1 MAKILKRILI
11 VFVGLILLIYAF
23 NIEYLIK
30 GIRTI
35 YLTGNNTAFI
45 SDYEY
50 FDNREI
56 KNLNPQP
63 WALHKKY
70 NKVAE
75 SDILQKLNKD
85 RETKSF
91 LVIKND
97 SILFEKYYDGY
108 DQNSLSNS
116 FSMAKSIVVSLMSKA
131 IMEGKIKGLD
141 QPVSDYF
148 EEYKEGLASELTVG
162 DLASMSSGMEWNEK
176 YYSIINITSESY
188 FTDDLRS
195 VILRQKIIKKPGQN
209 FRYSSGD
216 TQLLGMVI
224 EKATGTTLS
233 DYLSEKFWIPMGA
246 ENSALWQLDS
256 KKYGMEKAYCC
267 VASTARD
274 FARFGKLYINK
285 GKWENE
291 VVLDSSLVELSTQ
304 PVFNDSP
311 YYGYGW
317 WLYNY
322 KGKKVFTMNGH
333 RGQFVISF
341 PEENIIIVR
350 QGDFNKKGRV
360 SDGSEETDDDDDV
373 ITTGDLYKYMS
384 EGYKL
389 AKSFE

>member
-1 MAKILKRILI
+1 MTKIFKWVFIIFASLI
-11 VFVGLILLIYAF
+11 TLIYAF

-30 GIRTI
+30 GVRTI

-56 KNLNPQP
+56 KSVNPQP

-70 NKVAE
+70 NIISE
-75 SDILQKLNKD
+75 SEALKKLNIDGK
-85 RETKSF
+85 TKSF

-97 SILFEKYYDGY
+97 SILFEKYFDGY
-108 DQNSLSNS
+108 SKNSLSNS
-116 FSMAKSIVVSLMSKA
+116 FSVAKSIVTSMMGKA

-148 EEYKEGLASELTVG
+148 KQYESGLASELTVG
-162 DLASMSSGMEWNEK
+162 DLAAMSSGMDWSEK
-176 YYSIINITSESY
+176 YYSVINITSESY

-195 VILRQKIIKKPGQN
+195 VILRQKIIDKPGQS

-224 EKATGTTLS
+224 EKATGVSLTE
-233 DYLSEKFWIPMGA
+233 YLTKKFWNPMGA
-246 ENSALWQLDS
+246 ENTALWQLDS
-256 KKYGMEKAYCC
+256 DEFGMEKAYCC
-267 VASTARD
+267 IASTARD

-285 GKWENE
+285 GMWGDQEI
-291 VVLDSSLVELSTQ
+291 LDSSFVELATK
-304 PVFNDSP
+304 PVFESSP

-322 KGKKVFTMNGH
+322 EGKKVFTMNGH

-341 PEENIIIVR
+341 PDENIIIVR
-350 QGDFNKKGRV
+350 QGDFNEKGRI
-360 SDGSEETDDDDDV
+360 SNGD
-373 ITTGDLYKYMS
+373 GDLYKYIS

-389 AKSFE
+389 AKSTE

>member
-1 MAKILKRILI
+1 MSKILKWVFII
-11 VFVGLILLIYAF
+11 VTSLILLLYAF

-30 GIRTI
+30 GVRTI

-56 KNLNPQP
+56 ANSNPEPWPIHKNFNQFIETEELKVLNEQ
-63 WALHKKY
+63 
-70 NKVAE
+70 
-75 SDILQKLNKD
+75 

-97 SILFEKYYDGY
+97 SIVFEKYYDGY
-108 DQNSLSNS
+108 DENSLSNS
-116 FSMAKSIVVSLMSKA
+116 FSVAKSIVVSLMGKA

-148 EEYKEGLASELTVG
+148 DEYKEGLASELTVG
-162 DLASMSSGMEWNEK
+162 DLASMSSGMKWNEK
-176 YYSIINITSESY
+176 YYSVINITSESY

-195 VILRQKIIKKPGQN
+195 VILRQKIIDKPGQS

-216 TQLLGMVI
+216 TQLLAMVI

-233 DYLSEKFWIPMGA
+233 DYLSEKFWKPMGA
-246 ENSALWQLDS
+246 ENNALWQLDS
-256 KKYGMEKAYCC
+256 DNYGMEKAYCC
-267 VASTARD
+267 IASTARD
-274 FARFGKLYINK
+274 FARFGKLYINN
-285 GKWENE
+285 GKWGNE
-291 VVLDSSLVELSTQ
+291 IILDSSFVELATK
-304 PVFNDSP
+304 PVFNSSP

-317 WLYNY
+317 WLYNFE
-322 KGKKVFTMNGH
+322 GKKVFTMNGH

-350 QGDFNKKGRV
+350 QGSFNEKGRV
-360 SDGSEETDDDDDV
+360 SNKS
-373 ITTGDLYKYMS
+373 GDLYKYIS

-389 AKSFE
+389 AKSIE

>member
-1 MAKILKRILI
+1 MSKILKW
-11 VFVGLILLIYAF
+11 VFIIFTSLILLIYAF

-30 GIRTI
+30 GVRTI

-56 KNLNPQP
+56 ANSNPEPWPIHKNFNQFIETEELKVLNEQ
-63 WALHKKY
+63 
-70 NKVAE
+70 
-75 SDILQKLNKD
+75 

-97 SILFEKYYDGY
+97 SIVFEKYYDGY
-108 DQNSLSNS
+108 DENSLSNS
-116 FSMAKSIVVSLMSKA
+116 FSVAKSIVVSLMGKA

-148 EEYKEGLASELTVG
+148 DEYKEGLASELTVG
-162 DLASMSSGMEWNEK
+162 DLASMSSGMKWNEK
-176 YYSIINITSESY
+176 YYSVINITSESY

-195 VILRQKIIKKPGQN
+195 VILRQKIIDKPGQS

-216 TQLLGMVI
+216 TQLLAMVI

-233 DYLSEKFWIPMGA
+233 DYLSEKFWKPMGA
-246 ENSALWQLDS
+246 ENNALWQLDS
-256 KKYGMEKAYCC
+256 DNYGMEKAYCC
-267 VASTARD
+267 IASTARD
-274 FARFGKLYINK
+274 FARFGKLYINN
-285 GKWENE
+285 GKWGNE
-291 VVLDSSLVELSTQ
+291 IILDSSFVELATK
-304 PVFNDSP
+304 PVFDSSP

-317 WLYNY
+317 WLYNFE
-322 KGKKVFTMNGH
+322 GKKVFTMNGH

-350 QGDFNKKGRV
+350 QGSFNEKGRV
-360 SDGSEETDDDDDV
+360 SNNS
-373 ITTGDLYKYMS
+373 GDLYKYIS

-389 AKSFE
+389 AKSIE

>member
-1 MAKILKRILI
+1 MSKILKWFFII
-11 VFVGLILLIYAF
+11 ITSLILLLYAF

-30 GIRTI
+30 GVRTI

-56 KNLNPQP
+56 ANSNPEPWPIHKNFNQFIETEELKVLNEQ
-63 WALHKKY
+63 
-70 NKVAE
+70 
-75 SDILQKLNKD
+75 

-97 SILFEKYYDGY
+97 SIVFEKYYDGY
-108 DQNSLSNS
+108 DENSLSNS
-116 FSMAKSIVVSLMSKA
+116 FSVAKSIVVSLMGKA

-148 EEYKEGLASELTVG
+148 DEYKEGLASELTVG
-162 DLASMSSGMEWNEK
+162 DLASMSSGMKWNEK
-176 YYSIINITSESY
+176 YYSVINITSESY

-195 VILRQKIIKKPGQN
+195 VILRQKIIDKPGQS

-216 TQLLGMVI
+216 TQLLAMVI

-233 DYLSEKFWIPMGA
+233 DYLSEKFWKPMGA
-246 ENSALWQLDS
+246 ENNALWQLDS
-256 KKYGMEKAYCC
+256 DNYGMEKAYCC
-267 VASTARD
+267 IASTARD
-274 FARFGKLYINK
+274 FARFGKLYINN
-285 GKWENE
+285 GKWGNGII
-291 VVLDSSLVELSTQ
+291 LDSSFVELATK
-304 PVFNDSP
+304 PVFNSSP

-317 WLYNY
+317 WLYNFE
-322 KGKKVFTMNGH
+322 GKKVFTMNGH

-350 QGDFNKKGRV
+350 QGSFNEKGRV
-360 SDGSEETDDDDDV
+360 SNNS
-373 ITTGDLYKYMS
+373 GDLYKYIS

-389 AKSFE
+389 AKSIE

>member
-1 MAKILKRILI
+1 MSKILKW
-11 VFVGLILLIYAF
+11 VFIIITSLILLIYAF

-30 GIRTI
+30 GVRTI

-56 KNLNPQP
+56 ANSNPEPWPIHKNFNQFIETEELKVLNEQ
-63 WALHKKY
+63 
-70 NKVAE
+70 
-75 SDILQKLNKD
+75 

-97 SILFEKYYDGY
+97 SIVFEKYYDGY
-108 DQNSLSNS
+108 DENSLSNS
-116 FSMAKSIVVSLMSKA
+116 FSVAKSIVVSLMGKA

-148 EEYKEGLASELTVG
+148 NEYKEGLASELTVG
-162 DLASMSSGMEWNEK
+162 DLASMSSGMKWNEK
-176 YYSIINITSESY
+176 YYSVINITSESY

-195 VILRQKIIKKPGQN
+195 VILRQKIIDKPGQS

-216 TQLLGMVI
+216 TQLLAMVI

-233 DYLSEKFWIPMGA
+233 DYLSEKFWKPMGA
-246 ENSALWQLDS
+246 ENNALWQLDS
-256 KKYGMEKAYCC
+256 DNYGMEKAYCC
-267 VASTARD
+267 IASTARD
-274 FARFGKLYINK
+274 FARFGKLYINN
-285 GKWENE
+285 GKWGNE
-291 VVLDSSLVELSTQ
+291 IILDSSFVELATK
-304 PVFNDSP
+304 PVFDSSP

-317 WLYNY
+317 WLYNFE
-322 KGKKVFTMNGH
+322 GKKVFTMNGH

-341 PEENIIIVR
+341 PEENIIILR
-350 QGDFNKKGRV
+350 QGSFNEKGRV
-360 SDGSEETDDDDDV
+360 SNNS
-373 ITTGDLYKYMS
+373 GDLYKYIS

-389 AKSFE
+389 AKSIE

>member
-1 MAKILKRILI
+1 MNKILKWFFIIITSL
-11 VFVGLILLIYAF
+11 VLLLYAF
-23 NIEYLIK
+23 NLEYLIK
-30 GIRTI
+30 GVRTI

-50 FDNREI
+50 FDNRDI
-56 KNLNPQP
+56 KSLNPQP

-70 NKVAE
+70 NTVSE
-75 SDILQKLNKD
+75 SYALQNLNAGGK
-85 RETKSF
+85 TKSF

-116 FSMAKSIVVSLMSKA
+116 FSVAKSIVTSMMGKA

-148 EEYKEGLASELTVG
+148 EEYKEGLASVLTVG
-162 DLASMSSGMEWNEK
+162 DLATMSSGMDWSEK
-176 YYSIINITSESY
+176 YYSVINITSESY
-188 FTDDLRS
+188 FTKDLRS
-195 VILRQKIIKKPGQN
+195 VILRQKIIDKPGQG

-224 EKATGTTLS
+224 EKATGVSLS
-233 DYLSEKFWIPMGA
+233 EYLSEKFWKPMGA
-246 ENSALWQLDS
+246 ENNALWQIDS
-256 KKYGMEKAYCC
+256 ENYGMEKAYCC
-267 VASTARD
+267 IAATARD

-285 GKWENE
+285 GKWNDE
-291 VVLDSSLVELSTQ
+291 VILDSSFVELSIQ
-304 PVFNDSP
+304 PSFKDSP

-317 WLYNY
+317 WLYDY
-322 KGKKVFTMNGH
+322 EGKKVFTMNGH

-350 QGDFNKKGRV
+350 QGDFNEKGRV
-360 SDGSEETDDDDDV
+360 SYG
-373 ITTGDLYKYMS
+373 TGDLYKYIS

-389 AKSFE
+389 AKSIE

>member
-1 MAKILKRILI
+1 MAKILKWVLMIFG
-11 VFVGLILLIYAF
+11 VLILLIYAF
-23 NIEYLIK
+23 KIEYLIR
-30 GIRTI
+30 GVRTI

-56 KNLNPQP
+56 KSSNPEP

-70 NKVAE
+70 NKIAE
-75 SDILQKLNKD
+75 SEILQKLNTD

-108 DQNSLSNS
+108 DQNRISNS
-116 FSMAKSIVVSLMSKA
+116 FSMAKSIVTSMLGKA

-148 EEYKEGLASELTVG
+148 EQYNEGLASELTVG
-162 DLASMSSGMEWNEK
+162 DLATMSSGMKWNEK
-176 YYSIINITSESY
+176 YYSVINITSESY
-188 FTDDLRS
+188 FTNDLRS
-195 VILRQKIIKKPGQN
+195 VILRQKIINKPGQG

-233 DYLSEKFWIPMGA
+233 DYLTKHFWEPMGA
-246 ENSALWQLDS
+246 ENTALWQLDS
-256 KKYGMEKAYCC
+256 DNYGMEKAYCC
-267 VASTARD
+267 IASTARD

-285 GKWENE
+285 GKWNDE
-291 VVLDSSLVELSTQ
+291 VILDSSFVELSIK
-304 PVFNDSP
+304 PSFEDSP

-322 KGKKVFTMNGH
+322 EGKKVFTMNGH

-341 PEENIIIVR
+341 PNENIIIVR
-350 QGDFNKKGRV
+350 QGNFNEKGRV
-360 SDGSEETDDDDDV
+360 SNGS
-373 ITTGDLYKYMS
+373 GDLYKYIS

-389 AKSFE
+389 AKSIE

>member
-1 MAKILKRILI
+1 MSKILKWIFI
-11 VFVGLILLIYAF
+11 FITSLILLLYAF

-30 GIRTI
+30 GVRTI

-56 KNLNPQP
+56 ENSNPEPWPIHKNYNQFVETEELKVLNEQ
-63 WALHKKY
+63 
-70 NKVAE
+70 
-75 SDILQKLNKD
+75 

-97 SILFEKYYDGY
+97 SIVFEKYYDGY

-116 FSMAKSIVVSLMSKA
+116 FSVAKSIVVSLMGKA

-148 EEYKEGLASELTVG
+148 EEYKDGLASELTVG
-162 DLASMSSGMEWNEK
+162 DLASMSSGMKWNEK
-176 YYSIINITSESY
+176 YYSVINITSESY

-195 VILRQKIIKKPGQN
+195 VILRQKIIDKPGQS

-216 TQLLGMVI
+216 TQLLAMVI

-233 DYLSEKFWIPMGA
+233 DYLSEKFWKPMGA
-246 ENSALWQLDS
+246 ENNALWQLDS
-256 KKYGMEKAYCC
+256 DNYGMEKAYCC
-267 VASTARD
+267 IASTARD
-274 FARFGKLYINK
+274 FARFGKLYINN
-285 GKWENE
+285 GKWGNE
-291 VVLDSSLVELSTQ
+291 IILDSSFVELAIK
-304 PVFNDSP
+304 PVFDSSP

-322 KGKKVFTMNGH
+322 EGKKVFTMNGH

-350 QGDFNKKGRV
+350 QGSFNEKGRV
-360 SDGSEETDDDDDV
+360 SNSS
-373 ITTGDLYKYMS
+373 GDLYKYIS
-384 EGYKL
+384 EGYNL
-389 AKSFE
+389 AKSIE

>member
-1 MAKILKRILI
+1 MTKIFKWVFIIFASLI
-11 VFVGLILLIYAF
+11 ALIYAF
-23 NIEYLIK
+23 NVEYLIK
-30 GIRTI
+30 GVRTI

-56 KNLNPQP
+56 KSVNPQP

-70 NKVAE
+70 NMIPE
-75 SDILQKLNKD
+75 SDTLQKLNIDGK
-85 RETKSF
+85 TKSF

-97 SILFEKYYDGY
+97 SILFEKYYDGHSK
-108 DQNSLSNS
+108 NSLSNS
-116 FSMAKSIVVSLMSKA
+116 FSVAKSIVTSMMGRA

-148 EEYKEGLASELTVG
+148 EQYKSGLASEVTVG
-162 DLASMSSGMEWNEK
+162 DLAAMSSGMDWSEK
-176 YYSIINITSESY
+176 YYSVINITSESY

-195 VILRQKIIKKPGQN
+195 VILRQKIIDKPGQS

-224 EKATGTTLS
+224 EKATGLS
-233 DYLSEKFWIPMGA
+233 LTEYLTEKFWKPMGA
-246 ENSALWQLDS
+246 ENTALWQLDS
-256 KKYGMEKAYCC
+256 DEYGMEKAYCC
-267 VASTARD
+267 IASTARD

-285 GKWENE
+285 GMWGDQ
-291 VVLDSSLVELSTQ
+291 VILDSSFVELATK
-304 PVFNDSP
+304 PVFENSP

-322 KGKKVFTMNGH
+322 EGKKVFTMNGH

-350 QGDFNKKGRV
+350 QGDYNERGRV
-360 SDGSEETDDDDDV
+360 SNGE
-373 ITTGDLYKYMS
+373 GDLYKYIS

-389 AKSFE
+389 AKSIE

>member
-1 MAKILKRILI
+1 MSKILKW
-11 VFVGLILLIYAF
+11 VFIIITSLILLLYAF

-30 GIRTI
+30 GVRTI

-56 KNLNPQP
+56 ANSNPEPWPIHKNFNQFTETEELKVLNEQ
-63 WALHKKY
+63 
-70 NKVAE
+70 
-75 SDILQKLNKD
+75 

-97 SILFEKYYDGY
+97 SIVFEKYYDGY
-108 DQNSLSNS
+108 DENSLSNS
-116 FSMAKSIVVSLMSKA
+116 FSVAKSIVVSLMGKA

-148 EEYKEGLASELTVG
+148 DEYKEGLASELTVG
-162 DLASMSSGMEWNEK
+162 NLASMSSGMKWNEK
-176 YYSIINITSESY
+176 YYSVINITSESY

-195 VILRQKIIKKPGQN
+195 VILRQKIIDKPGQS

-216 TQLLGMVI
+216 TQLLAMVI

-233 DYLSEKFWIPMGA
+233 DYLSEKFWKPMGA
-246 ENSALWQLDS
+246 ENNALWQLDS
-256 KKYGMEKAYCC
+256 NNYGMEKAYCC
-267 VASTARD
+267 IASTARD
-274 FARFGKLYINK
+274 FARFGKLYINN
-285 GKWENE
+285 GKWGNE
-291 VVLDSSLVELSTQ
+291 IILDSSFVELATKPIFDS
-304 PVFNDSP
+304 SP

-317 WLYNY
+317 WLYNFE
-322 KGKKVFTMNGH
+322 GKRVFTMNGH

-350 QGDFNKKGRV
+350 QGSFNEKGRV
-360 SDGSEETDDDDDV
+360 SNNS
-373 ITTGDLYKYMS
+373 GDLYKYIS

-389 AKSFE
+389 AKSIE